1 MAVPKK
7 RRSKSRK
14 RTHRSLW
21 KISIPT
27 MVPCPDC
34 DALHVSH
41 RVCTTCGYY
50 KGVPVIQ
57 IKQKKEKKEGN

>member
-21 KISIPT
+21 KISVPT
-27 MVPCPDC
+27 MVTCSECGVLYIP
-34 DALHVSH
+34 H
-41 RVCTTCGYY
+41 RVCITCGYY
-50 KGVPVIQ
+50 KGVPVLQ
-57 IKQKKEKKEGN
+57 VKQKKSKKEG

>member
-21 KISIPT
+21 SIKVQT
-27 MVPCPDC
+27 MVPCKQC
-34 DALHVSH
+34 GALHVSH
-41 RVCTTCGYY
+41 RACMSCGYY
-50 KGVPVIQ
+50 KGIPVVT
-57 IKQKKEKKEGN
+57 IKQKKEQPKEG

>member
-21 KISIPT
+21 KIATPT
-27 MVPCPDC
+27 LVQCKQC
-34 DALHVSH
+34 SAYHVAH
-41 RVCTTCGYY
+41 RACTTCGYY
-50 KGVPVIQ
+50 NGVPVIQ
-57 IKQKKEKKEGN
+57 IKQKADKKEG

>member
-21 KISIPT
+21 KISVPT
-27 MVPCPDC
+27 MVTCSECGVLYIP
-34 DALHVSH
+34 H

-50 KGVPVIQ
+50 KGCPCFTS
-57 IKQKKEKKEGN
+57 KTKKKSKKEG

>member
-21 KISIPT
+21 TISVPT
-27 MVPCPDC
+27 AVKCPDC
-34 DALHVSH
+34 DALHVAH

-50 KGVPVIQ
+50 KGRPVIQ
-57 IKQKKEKKEGN
+57 VKQKASSKDG